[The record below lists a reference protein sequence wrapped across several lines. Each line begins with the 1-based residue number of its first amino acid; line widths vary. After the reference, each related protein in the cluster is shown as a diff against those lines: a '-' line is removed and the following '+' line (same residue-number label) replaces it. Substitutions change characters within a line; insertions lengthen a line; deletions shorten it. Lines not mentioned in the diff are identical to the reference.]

1 MEFHYLLATLLWRW
15 TQNVSWLFDYTS
27 KTVYFRYFS
36 EPSVIQQWF
45 INLMIHSDQQAQS
58 TRREMERKNM
68 QWKFIILAIK
78 KNNNIIAH
86 SYQTSLDTKLSVS
99 ISAPNTS
106 LYSDLNQKDVSRKAG
121 EVVFHSKKYKTPQKK
136 AICWTEHN

>member
-1 MEFHYLLATLLWRW
+1 
-15 TQNVSWLFDYTS
+15 
-27 KTVYFRYFS
+27 
-36 EPSVIQQWF
+36 
-45 INLMIHSDQQAQS
+45 MIHSDQQAQS

-99 ISAPNTS
+99 ISAPNIS
-106 LYSDLNQKDVSRKAG
+106 LYSDVNQKDVSRKPG
-121 EVVFHSKKYKTPQKK
+121 EVVIFHSKKYKTPQKK
-136 AICWTEHN
+136 KPQLHHSSSQLTVCVT